1 MSPGVETCRP
11 RGCDSPA
18 PFSSISY
25 AMRLFHMQVMLAAL
39 LSAAGME
46 SAAAQSAGG
55 PPAGPTGRGRPA
67 NTNGEA
73 GARRPGG
80 PDGPGAGPEV
90 IPDSVL
96 QTSLRVFLDCQGGV
110 RGCDRNFFVQEMGFV
125 NWVRDRFDSDVHLLL
140 TGLNAANGGR
150 QITVNFLGQ
159 KGYAGKV
166 DTLTIT
172 TLPNDAD
179 DRVRRELLRTF
190 QLGLAPY
197 VARTPIA
204 SRLRVGLVNGV
215 VAPSLNAKAVKD
227 RWNLWLYRVDGN
239 LSANGEQLV
248 RSTNLSSTISA
259 ARTTD
264 NWKIN
269 IGATGSYNERDF
281 KIFQTN
287 ATNPAVRDTVSV
299 IVLQRASN
307 ANALFG
313 RTINAH
319 WTAGVKVSAGFSE
332 VLNQKLSARVSPAIE
347 YNYFPWTEA
356 TRRQLTALYYVGPNY
371 YQYYNTTVFGQD
383 EETRVSHTLL
393 LAVTQRQRWGNTNI
407 TLEGA
412 QYLHDTDRN
421 HLTLSGFV
429 DLRLGRGFS
438 LNFRGSASRV
448 RDQIYIAANAQSER
462 DILTQRQ
469 QLQTNFRYNTN
480 IGIGYTFGSIYNT
493 IVNQRFGNLGE
504 LGRRFGFQGGG

>member
-1 MSPGVETCRP
+1 
-11 RGCDSPA
+11 
-18 PFSSISY
+18 
-25 AMRLFHMQVMLAAL
+25 MRLFHMPVMLAAL
-39 LSAAGME
+39 LGAAVVE
-46 SAAAQSAGG
+46 SAAA
-55 PPAGPTGRGRPA
+55 
-67 NTNGEA
+67 
-73 GARRPGG
+73 
-80 PDGPGAGPEV
+80 
-90 IPDSVL
+90 
-96 QTSLRVFLDCQGGV
+96 QGGV
-110 RGCDRNFFVQEMGFV
+110 RGCDRNFFVQEMGLV

-204 SRLRVGLVNGV
+204 SRLRGGLVNGV

-248 RSTNLSSTISA
+248 RSTNLSSTVSA

-281 KIFQTN
+281 KIFQAN
-287 ATNPAVRDTVSV
+287 AANPSLRDTVSV

-332 VLNQKLSARVSPAIE
+332 VLNQKLALRVSPAIE
-347 YNYFPWTEA
+347 YNCFPWTEA

-371 YQYYNTTVFGQD
+371 YQYYSTTVFGQD
-383 EETRVSHTLL
+383 EETRVNQTLL
-393 LAVTQRQRWGNTNI
+393 LA
-407 TLEGA
+407 
-412 QYLHDTDRN
+412 
-421 HLTLSGFV
+421 
-429 DLRLGRGFS
+429 
-438 LNFRGSASRV
+438 
-448 RDQIYIAANAQSER
+448 
-462 DILTQRQ
+462 LTQRHRTPVRVPERGLTWRRGRCRLNADGRPLAWCTVAPAAARSAGWCSRHES
-469 QLQTNFRYNTN
+469 LQRPEILHEELLTRA
-480 IGIGYTFGSIYNT
+480 GYTG
-493 IVNQRFGNLGE
+493 L
-504 LGRRFGFQGGG
+504 